1 MPMTQKDNPD
11 LVTTGP
17 YHAIRHPIY
26 TGIILGAVGT
36 ALATTL
42 FGLIAAA
49 VLAGFFIY
57 SALNEERYLTERFPD
72 AYPEYKRH
80 SKMLIPFVF

>member
-1 MPMTQKDNPD
+1 M
-11 LVTTGP
+11 L
-17 YHAIRHPIY
+17 
-26 TGIILGAVGT
+26 GT

-49 VLAGFFIY
+49 VLAGYFIY
-57 SALNEERYLTERFPD
+57 SAHNEERYMTELFPD
-72 AYPEYKRH
+72 AYPDYVRH

>member
-1 MPMTQKDNPD
+1 MPMTQKENPE

-26 TGIILGAVGT
+26 TGIIGGMIGT

-42 FGLIAAA
+42 FGLITAA
-49 VLAGFFIY
+49 VLAAFFIY
-57 SALNEERYLTERFPD
+57 SALNEERYMTELSPTPIRSTRDISSTLVRFR
-72 AYPEYKRH
+72 A
-80 SKMLIPFVF
+80 